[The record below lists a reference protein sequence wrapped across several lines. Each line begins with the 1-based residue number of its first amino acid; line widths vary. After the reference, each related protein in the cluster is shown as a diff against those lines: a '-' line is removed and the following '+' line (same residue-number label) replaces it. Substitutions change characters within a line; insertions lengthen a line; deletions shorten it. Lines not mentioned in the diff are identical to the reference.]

1 MNRYGRAEETG
12 DVSSASLILRQENSD
27 VHPDRPAA
35 AARAPAPAPLSAL
48 PRLRRASGS
57 CPSRHFKHR
66 LRKVARALRY
76 TDGEL
81 RRLLNE
87 PVNTVPL
94 CFGCHRIRHHSR
106 HAIECRILPDE
117 AIRFGFDALGAAAY
131 DYFHSHYAGDD
142 PRLEEAL
149 RRHRLTAP

>member
-1 MNRYGRAEETG
+1 MYTPTG
-12 DVSSASLILRQENSD
+12 QL
-27 VHPDRPAA
+27 PPPA
-35 AARAPAPAPLSAL
+35 
-48 PRLRRASGS
+48 LRRRRRFPPCLVCGERAVHAHHVIS
-57 CPSRHFKHR
+57 KHR
-66 LRKVARALRY
+66 LRKVARARRY

-131 DYFHSHYAGDD
+131 DYFHYAGDD